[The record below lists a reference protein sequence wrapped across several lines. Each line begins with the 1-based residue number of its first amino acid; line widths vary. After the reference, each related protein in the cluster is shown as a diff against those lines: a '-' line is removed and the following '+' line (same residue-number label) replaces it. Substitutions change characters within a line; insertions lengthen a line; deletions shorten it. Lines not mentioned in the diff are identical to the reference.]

1 MEYMTAPQVKQRYHI
16 SEMSLYRW
24 IRDEEMA
31 FPKPLTIKRRRL
43 FKREEIEAWER
54 DRAKV
59 AS

>member
-1 MEYMTAPQVKQRYHI
+1 MEYLTAPQVKQRYHI

-24 IRDEEMA
+24 IRDDRMA
-31 FPKPLTIKRRRL
+31 FPKPLTINRRRL

-59 AS
+59 AA